1 MIQIRQGTRTL
12 ICIGSGGVGKT
23 TMAAS
28 LAADLARSGKKI
40 LVLTIDPSQRLAQA
54 LGVKP
59 DGKIHRVPLP
69 QITGAAQNGELWSS
83 VIDHQ
88 ETFAWF
94 LRSAAGK
101 DSASVQ
107 KMLQNRLYQQ
117 LSGRLS
123 GSQEFTSL
131 ISLYRHVSS
140 GEFDLVVL
148 DTPPS
153 QHTWNFLKAPEKIS
167 ALFNE
172 GVASWFR
179 DAGESQGMFRKIL
192 NMGTAQVLKALETL
206 TGSLFMKEL
215 GDFFRAI
222 QTWQQPLEKYIMQC
236 HHLLTSSE
244 TEFIL
249 VTSLDSSRI
258 FEAQKLAREIQKQ
271 GYRLNTVIIN
281 RIPQW
286 IHSHAAGQSAR
297 LDGLADYYAQLEA
310 ELQTRLGRFGKM
322 AIYRSPEQPQSGGDI
337 RSLLDTADSIRL
349 L

>member
-1 MIQIRQGTRTL
+1 MIQIKSATKTL

-28 LAADLARSGKKI
+28 IAADLARAGKKI
-40 LVLTIDPSQRLAQA
+40 LVLTIDPSRRLAQA
-54 LGVKP
+54 LGVQP
-59 DGKIHRVPLP
+59 DGKIHRVALP
-69 QITGAAQNGELWSS
+69 GESPTGELWSC

-94 LRSAAGK
+94 LKTAAGK
-101 DSASVQ
+101 DSANVQ

-131 ISLYRHVSS
+131 ISLYRFVSS
-140 GEFDLVVL
+140 GEFDIVVL

-179 DAGESQGMFRKIL
+179 DAGESQGVFRKIL

-215 GDFFRAI
+215 GEFFRAI

-236 HHLLTSSE
+236 HHLLTSPE

-281 RIPQW
+281 RVPLW
-286 IHSHAAGQSAR
+286 MGSHRAGQSAQI
-297 LDGLADYYAQLEA
+297 DKLADYYTQLETD
-310 ELQTRLGRFGKM
+310 LQSRLNRFGKM
-322 AIYRSPEQPQSGGDI
+322 AIYRSPEQPQSSGDLKA
-337 RSLLDTADSIRL
+337 LLQTADSIRL
-349 L
+349 I

>member
-1 MIQIRQGTRTL
+1 MIQIKNTTKTL

-23 TMAAS
+23 TMAAAIS
-28 LAADLARSGKKI
+28 AGLAREGKKI
-40 LVLTIDPSQRLAQA
+40 LVLTIDPSKRLAQA
-54 LGVKP
+54 LGIQP
-59 DGKIHRVPLP
+59 DGKIYRVPL
-69 QITGAAQNGELWSS
+69 AAEAKGELWSG

-94 LRSAAGK
+94 LTNAAGK
-101 DSASVQ
+101 DSANVQ

-140 GEFDLVVL
+140 EVYDLVVL

-179 DAGESQGMFRKIL
+179 DAGESKGVFRKIL
-192 NMGTAQVLKALETL
+192 NIGTAQVLKALETL

-215 GDFFRAI
+215 GEFFRAI
-222 QTWQQPLEKYIMQC
+222 QTWQQPLEKYIMDC
-236 HHLLTSSE
+236 HRLLTSHE
-244 TEFIL
+244 TEFVL
-249 VTSLDSSRI
+249 VTALDSSRI
-258 FEAQKLAREIQKQ
+258 SEAQKLAREIQKQ
-271 GYRLNTVIIN
+271 GYRLSTVIIN

-286 IHSHAAGQSAR
+286 MGLHTAGRSPR
-297 LDGLADYYAQLEA
+297 LDELAFYYNKLEA
-310 ELQTRLGRFGKM
+310 ELQQRLNRFGQLSL
-322 AIYRSPEQPQSGGDI
+322 YRSPEQPQTSGDAA
-337 RSLLDTADSIRL
+337 SLTTTADNIRPV
-349 L
+349 